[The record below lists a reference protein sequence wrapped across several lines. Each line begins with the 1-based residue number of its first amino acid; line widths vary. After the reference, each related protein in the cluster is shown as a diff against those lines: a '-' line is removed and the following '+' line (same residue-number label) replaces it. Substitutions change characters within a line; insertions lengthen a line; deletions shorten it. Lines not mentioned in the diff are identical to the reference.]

1 MVKVGKCR
9 TMRWVLST
17 SSRVDLLVEV
27 KGLCVGTVPLG
38 RQVCVR
44 TGILLVLGSFPEC
57 EEV

>member
-1 MVKVGKCR
+1 MW
-9 TMRWVLST
+9 WVLST

-38 RQVCVR
+38 KQVCVR
-44 TGILLVLGSFPEC
+44 TGILLVLGSFPES